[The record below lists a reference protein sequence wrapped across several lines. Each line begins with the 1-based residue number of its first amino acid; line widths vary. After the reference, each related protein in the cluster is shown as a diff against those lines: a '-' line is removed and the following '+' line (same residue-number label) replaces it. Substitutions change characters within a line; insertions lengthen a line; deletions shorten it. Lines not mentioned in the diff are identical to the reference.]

1 MKFITPTC
9 TSSITPLLIHG
20 FKSSISYTAY
30 TRLVN
35 LLTSPAYYASQYR
48 SGARKKAVLLMNS
61 IGVRFSLNQM
71 ILLRLR
77 DLKITA
83 TGWY

>member
-1 MKFITPTC
+1 MPA
-9 TSSITPLLIHG
+9 SI
-20 FKSSISYTAY
+20 A
-30 TRLVN
+30 
-35 LLTSPAYYASQYR
+35 QEQE
-48 SGARKKAVLLMNS
+48 KKAVLLMNS